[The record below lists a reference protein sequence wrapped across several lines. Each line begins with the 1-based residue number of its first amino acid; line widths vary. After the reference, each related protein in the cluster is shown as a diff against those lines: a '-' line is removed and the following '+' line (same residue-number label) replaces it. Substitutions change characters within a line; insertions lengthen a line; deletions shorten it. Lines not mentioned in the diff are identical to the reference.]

1 MIKEAG
7 QMGAVTVATSM
18 AGRGTD
24 IKLGQG
30 VDALGGLAVI
40 GIGRMINVRQERQ
53 ARGRAGRQGDPGLS
67 RFFVSLEDE
76 VVQQNGPTKLDPYI
90 EGDRRMSKKRLR
102 KVIDSAQKVGEDIA
116 VSGRKQAMDY
126 DYVLQ
131 LQRDLMYDTRNKLLD
146 GGNIQ
151 EDWVINLARDN
162 IRKFLESQE
171 TLDYPQLCRYILGNV
186 SYRLDNR
193 LPRGIYETPE
203 QKKQLEGYLISRV
216 QQSIGEQ
223 RQKLNSRKHFE
234 DFMRVAALKAID
246 EAWIEQVDYLQ
257 QLQSAV
263 TGRSSAQRNPVY
275 EYQKEA
281 LTSFEEMK
289 ETILQ
294 NIMRNILLSNVY
306 IDEEQKVHIIL
317 P

>member
-24 IKLGQG
+24 IKLGPG
-30 VDALGGLAVI
+30 VKEIGGLAVI

-67 RFFVSLEDE
+67 HFFVSLEDD
-76 VVQQNGPTKLDPYI
+76 VVIQNGPAKLEKYI
-90 EGDRRMSKKRLR
+90 DGDRNIPGGRLKK
-102 KVIDSAQKVGEDIA
+102 IINSAQKVGEELA

-131 LQRDLMYDTRNKLLD
+131 LQRNLMYDTRNKLLD
-146 GGNIQ
+146 GENIS
-151 EDWVINLARDN
+151 EEWVMELVKRNVHS
-162 IRKFLESQE
+162 FLLSERELEYSKL
-171 TLDYPQLCRYILGNV
+171 TRYILNNI

-193 LPRGIYETPE
+193 LARTTYSAPE
-203 QKKQLEGYLISRV
+203 QKRDLETYLLFRAEESLREQKQRTG
-216 QQSIGEQ
+216 
-223 RQKLNSRKHFE
+223 SRKSFE
-234 DFMRVAALKAID
+234 NFMRVAALKAID
-246 EAWIEQVDYLQ
+246 EAWVEQVDYLQ
-257 QLQSAV
+257 QLQAAV

-281 LTSFEEMK
+281 LYSFGEMK
-289 ETILQ
+289 DTILK
-294 NIMRNILLSNVY
+294 NITRNILLSNVY
-306 IDEEQKVHIIL
+306 LDEDKKIHIVL